1 MPESLTNK
9 VAGQDWQLY
18 LKRDPDT
25 GVFCEFSKILKNTF
39 SYRAPLVAASS
50 SSK

>member
-9 VAGQDWQLY
+9 AAGQGWQLY
-18 LKRDPDT
+18 LKRDPGA
-25 GVFCEFSKILKNTF
+25 GVFCEFNEILKNTF

-50 SSK
+50 FSK